1 MLIRSICLFLVLSAN
16 LYAQD
21 CNITISGR
29 IIDNNEGT
37 SLEFANIYINE
48 LSQGCVSDSLGYF
61 FIANLCPDKYHLTIS
76 HVGCNNANYYLDLSK
91 DTFLTVNL
99 NHNDQV
105 LDDVLII
112 GKALSDDS
120 QIQHS
125 ISETTIQDNALTKLA
140 DLTAEI
146 PGVSSLKTGYGVSKP
161 IIQGNYGN
169 RVNILNNGV
178 PLAGQKWG
186 TDHAPEIDPLT
197 ASSLNVV
204 KGASA
209 LEHIGSNLG
218 GVILI
223 EHDLNTTDPH
233 LHGFA
238 GYAFE
243 TNGRGQSLSAMLK
256 KGNEKSKFRFT
267 SSAKKGGD
275 KRAPD
280 YFLNN
285 TGFQE
290 INASLLY
297 KRVLN
302 SRWDSE
308 LFASSYNT
316 EIGILRGAHISN
328 TTDLNLAFGREVPY
342 FTEDEF
348 SYGIDAPRQLVNHNL
363 AKLTL
368 NFSDDYKNTLK
379 VSTAVQFNQRKE
391 YDIRRGNR
399 TSKPTMDLDKF
410 SFFSEIK
417 HKRIITKNLILKSGI
432 QNLTAKIKNDFSTG
446 ILPII
451 PNHISNEVGL
461 FSILNYQYKKHDFEL
476 GFRSD
481 YAYYDVK
488 YITRE
493 VPRIFVDT
501 TQNFINVSGLFVWNT
516 QVSKK
521 SVFNLSVGAAS
532 RAPAINELY
541 SYGLH
546 QGVSGFEEGDM
557 ELLPE
562 RSLKTSATF
571 RTESNKFYELEV
583 NGYFQNVQ
591 NFILL
596 VPQLDIVAT
605 IRGIFPLFKYEQKDV
620 NIFGLDFS
628 SRFNL
633 SRHFTSNLSASLI
646 KGYELNADRPL
657 INLPS
662 NNFKLNLEYSK
673 KEAVSIFG
681 LKFDDINFSVEG
693 TYTAKQ
699 FLINEELDYL
709 PAPDAYFLLN
719 TDFSLERKL
728 NKVNIR
734 YFGSVTN
741 LLNTEYRDYLN
752 RQRYFADELGIN
764 VTLGLRVNF

>member
-21 CNITISGR
+21 CNVTISGR

-37 SLEFANIYINE
+37 SLEFANVYINE

-61 FIANLCPDKYHLTIS
+61 FLDNLCPDNYHLTIS
-76 HVGCNNANYYLDLSK
+76 HVGCDNVNYYIELRT
-91 DTFLTVNL
+91 DTFLTINL
-99 NHNDQV
+99 KHNEQV

-120 QIQHS
+120 QIKHS
-125 ISETTIQDNALTKLA
+125 IDQTIIQDHALVSLA

-146 PGVSSLKTGYGVSKP
+146 PGVSTLKTGYGISKP

-197 ASSLNVV
+197 ASSLNVI

-209 LEHIGSNLG
+209 LEHMGSNLG
-218 GVILI
+218 GIILI
-223 EHDLNTTDPH
+223 EHNLNTTDPH

-238 GYAFE
+238 GYSFE
-243 TNGRGQSLSAMLK
+243 SNGRGHSLSTMLK

-275 KRAPD
+275 KKAPN

-302 SRWDSE
+302 KKWNAE

-328 TTDLNLAFGREVPY
+328 LTDLNLAFGKEIPY
-342 FTEDEF
+342 FTEEEF
-348 SYGIDAPRQLVNHNL
+348 SYNIEAPRQVVNHNL
-363 AKLTL
+363 AKINLD
-368 NFSDDYKNTLK
+368 FADDKNTLK
-379 VSTAVQFNQRKE
+379 LSTAVQFNQRKE

-399 TSKPTMDLDKF
+399 TSKPSMDLDKF

-417 HKRIITKNLILKSGI
+417 HTRIINKKIVLKSGI
-432 QNLTAKIKNDFSTG
+432 QNLTSKIENDFSTG

-451 PNHISNEVGL
+451 PNHISNKIGL
-461 FSILNYQYKKHDFEL
+461 FSILNYQYKKHDFEV

-481 YAYYDVK
+481 YSYYDVK

-493 VPRIFVDT
+493 VPRVFVDT
-501 TQNFINVSGLFVWNT
+501 TQNFINFGGLFVWNT
-516 QVSKK
+516 QLSKK
-521 SVFNLSVGAAS
+521 STFNLSIGAAS

-557 ELLPE
+557 DLLPE
-562 RSLKTSATF
+562 QSLKASATF
-571 RTESNKFYELEV
+571 RTESKSFYQFEA
-583 NGYFQNVQ
+583 NAYFQRAQ

-620 NIFGLDFS
+620 DIFGLDFS

-633 SRHFTSNLSASLI
+633 SKHFNSNFSASLI
-646 KGYELNADRPL
+646 KGYELNVDRPL

-662 NNFKLNLEYSK
+662 NNFKLDLQYNNQDK
-673 KEAVSIFG
+673 VSVFG
-681 LKFDDINFSVEG
+681 LKFENINLGIEG
-693 TYTAKQ
+693 TYTAEQ
-699 FLINEELDYL
+699 ILINEELDYL

-719 TDFSLERKL
+719 VNFAAERKFD
-728 NKVNIR
+728 KTKIR
-734 YFGSVTN
+734 YFGSVN
-741 LLNTEYRDYLN
+741 NILNTEYRDYLN

-764 VTLGLRVNF
+764 LTLGLRVIF